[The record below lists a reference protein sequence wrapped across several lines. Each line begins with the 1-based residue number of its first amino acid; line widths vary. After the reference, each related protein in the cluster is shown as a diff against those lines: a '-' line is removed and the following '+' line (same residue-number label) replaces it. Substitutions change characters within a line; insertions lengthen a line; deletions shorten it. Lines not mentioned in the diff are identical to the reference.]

1 MVSRSRPDVHH
12 RVAAARRKRGCAVFV
27 RRERSAF
34 CQFIRTTLSISYT
47 ELSMTR
53 THTLAFAGL
62 LAFAS
67 ACSNTAKGVEKDAEK
82 AGDQAAAAT
91 EKAADATSGAAQ
103 DAKAT
108 MGAAMETVD
117 VKAALLAD
125 TRVKATGINVDTDK
139 EARTVT
145 LNGTVPSES
154 DRTLA
159 VEIATAK
166 APDYR
171 IVNNLTISK

>member
-1 MVSRSRPDVHH
+1 MVSRSRLDVH
-12 RVAAARRKRGCAVFV
+12 RRMAGARRQRVCAVLV
-27 RRERSAF
+27 MRERSAF
-34 CQFIRTTLSISYT
+34 CRVTRRTLSIT
-47 ELSMTR
+47 HKELSMTR
-53 THTLAFAGL
+53 THTLAFVGL
-62 LAFAS
+62 LAIAS
-67 ACSNTAKGVEKDAEK
+67 ACSNTAKGVEQDAEK
-82 AGDQAAAAT
+82 VGDQAAAAT
-91 EKAADATSGAAQ
+91 DKAADATSGAAQ

-125 TRVKATGINVDTDK
+125 TRVKATGINVDTNK